1 MPGGG
6 AAHTQSRRRRNLS
19 AMSPERRVHYIRWL
33 ADNSALPTD
42 TEFHKLVWYNDEL
55 TYIEK
60 GGATHGPQAHA

>member
-1 MPGGG
+1 M
-6 AAHTQSRRRRNLS
+6 T
-19 AMSPERRVHYIRWL
+19 PERRAHYIRWL
-33 ADNSALPTD
+33 ADNSALLTD